1 MNISD
6 INPFV
11 RYCDIVP
18 APFISRE
25 FVKTYDGRLFF
36 VVDGEGI
43 FFVGHKTFPFQ
54 KNSLLLLPAGTR
66 YRFEFDSGQKIEL
79 LAINFDFNQE
89 RSDVEKPY
97 KIAFENDFDE
107 NLIETCPNGGIE
119 GKVIFFKNFVILRD
133 ELMEAHEEYTKKS
146 LFYREKT
153 SSLLKNILIEI
164 YRACENDGNSD
175 LVEGIKEYIHI
186 HYSEELPLDKI
197 GMIFKYHPYHINRMF
212 KQYQGETIHRYL
224 TNHRLQRSK
233 KLLTTTSLS
242 IEDIANRSGFGSS
255 AYYTSCFKKQTGITP
270 TVYRKNKPEMLI

>member
-18 APFISRE
+18 APFMSRE

-36 VVDGEGI
+36 VVDGEGT
-43 FFVGHKTFPFQ
+43 FFVGNKIFPFR

-66 YRFEFDSGQKIEL
+66 YRFEFHPKEKIEL
-79 LAINFDFNQE
+79 LAINFDFDQE
-89 RSDVEKPY
+89 RRDDEEPY
-97 KIAFENDFDE
+97 KIASENAFNE
-107 NLIETCPNGGIE
+107 SLIKICPSGETE
-119 GKVIFFKNFVILRD
+119 GKVIFFKNLVFLRD
-133 ELMEAHEEYTKKS
+133 ELMVAHEEYTKKS

-153 SSLLKNILIEI
+153 SSLLKSILIEI

-175 LVEGIKEYIHI
+175 LVEGIKEYIHV
-186 HYSEELPLDKI
+186 HYSEELSLDKI

-224 TNHRLQRSK
+224 TNHRLQMSK

-242 IEDIANRSGFGSS
+242 IEEIAERSGFGSS
-255 AYYTSCFKKQTGITP
+255 AYYTACFKKQTGTTP
-270 TVYRKNKPEMLI
+270 TAYRKNKPEMLI